1 MKLIENEQ
9 AFMLHRRAYT
19 DSRILV
25 DFLSPNFGRVRGVH
39 RAAKLRGAGRGKN
52 RGHLQPQ
59 QFTLMQLS
67 YRGDGEL
74 KTILSLENLS
84 NPIPLTGVQLY
95 CGLYLNE
102 ILTYLLPAEDPQ
114 PHLFHCYQS
123 TLTALSNSTV
133 GEEDICLREFEL
145 VLLAELGYAIHFNV
159 DVSGSPIENSA
170 ESFYRFEQELGFS
183 RVELGIQGVYL
194 YRGCDLC
201 AIAAR
206 QWRLEAVR
214 SVAKRLC
221 RQAINH
227 HLGGRALNSREL
239 FLTL

>member
-1 MKLIENEQ
+1 MKLIENEP

-25 DFLSPNFGRVRGVH
+25 DLLTPNFGRIRGVH

-59 QFTLMQLS
+59 QFTLMQVS
-67 YRGDGEL
+67 YRGDGDL
-74 KTILSLENLS
+74 KTILSLENLG
-84 NPIPLTGVQLY
+84 NPIPLVGIQLY

-102 ILTYLLPAEDPQ
+102 ILSYLLPREDAQ
-114 PHLFHCYQS
+114 AHLFNCYQS
-123 TLTALSNSTV
+123 TLTALTNSDV

-145 VLLAELGYAIHFNV
+145 VLMAELGYALHFNA
-159 DVSGSPIENSA
+159 DVNGSPIENSA
-170 ESFYRFEQELGFS
+170 ETYYRFELDRGFS
-183 RVELGIQGVYL
+183 REDADTQGVYL
-194 YRGCDLC
+194 YRGCDLH
-201 AIAAR
+201 AIADR
-206 QWRLEAVR
+206 DWAVESAR

-227 HLGGRALNSREL
+227 LLAGRSLKSREL